1 MWQSHKFSRADLEKS
16 GHGWCSV
23 MIVVIKKRERESALA
38 LLKLLNPQLKGLEK
52 KKFVS

>member
-1 MWQSHKFSRADLEKS
+1 
-16 GHGWCSV
+16 